1 MPLLRLMP
9 LLAVAFLALAAC
21 STATSPNSTRN
32 VNATV
37 RYLNLEGGFYA
48 LVGDDSVTYEPRNL
62 AREFQRDGLRVS
74 VRLEIQRDMV
84 SFRQV
89 GPIVDIVAIS
99 PL

>member
-1 MPLLRLMP
+1 MF
-9 LLAVAFLALAAC
+9 AAAAC
-21 STATSPNSTRN
+21 SSAAGPDSTRN

-37 RYLNLEGGFYA
+37 RYMGFEGGFYA

-62 AREFQRDGLRVS
+62 AREFQRDGLRVR

-84 SFRQV
+84 SYRQV